1 VNQEFTIGSWSWGDP
16 GISPIPV
23 SLALSVLFGI
33 AFVLWENKRE
43 AAHKPVLL
51 DLNLFKITSFRNG
64 SLAALIISMG
74 EFGILFAIPLW
85 LQNIIG
91 LSPIDSG
98 LVLLWLAGGAFLAS
112 AVGGAM
118 SGKLAPA
125 LAVRIGVGLELVGVI
140 GVALFANDLAGWWPL
155 APCLFLYGLG
165 IGLATAQ
172 LTGVIMVDVPMD
184 KIGQASG
191 SQSTVRQIGSAL
203 GIAVLGTVLF
213 TQLQSSLL
221 AKLSDLGITGEQADG
236 FATGVVESAGGNI
249 PFMEA
254 TGTPEALI
262 QASKDAFTDG
272 TKWSALAAGIFL
284 LLGFV
289 ATFRLSSR
297 QHGEAIK
304 K

>member
-1 VNQEFTIGSWSWGDP
+1 
-16 GISPIPV
+16 
-23 SLALSVLFGI
+23 
-33 AFVLWENKRE
+33 
-43 AAHKPVLL
+43 
-51 DLNLFKITSFRNG
+51 
-64 SLAALIISMG
+64 
-74 EFGILFAIPLW
+74 
-85 LQNIIG
+85 
-91 LSPIDSG
+91 
-98 LVLLWLAGGAFLAS
+98 
-112 AVGGAM
+112 
-118 SGKLAPA
+118 
-125 LAVRIGVGLELVGVI
+125 
-140 GVALFANDLAGWWPL
+140 
-155 APCLFLYGLG
+155 
-165 IGLATAQ
+165 
-172 LTGVIMVDVPMD
+172 MVDVPMD

-221 AKLSDLGITGEQADG
+221 AKLSDLGITGEFADG

-249 PFMEA
+249 PFMAA

-297 QHGEAIK
+297 KHGEAIK